1 MAELTDKENIIKEVY
16 EDKKQ
21 GFGSIKDTFKQAVKK
36 DPSIK
41 LDDVKKY
48 LDKQSFRQTQFT
60 YKKFNSYISPGPM
73 FEFEMDLIDFTA
85 KAKENDGF
93 RYGLVAIDNFT
104 KFAWVVPMMDKTPKS
119 VIAAFKEVIEKMGK
133 TPKQMYSDE
142 EGAFYSTEFI
152 KFLNEN
158 KIKHITSI
166 AGAHTVER
174 FNRTLKEK
182 TQVRLDAMGL
192 DRDKWVEQLKPILN
206 KYNNTEHT
214 TIKMSPND
222 AKKPQNEMTVKFNL
236 ELKAKKNR
244 KYPALNKDSEVRVM
258 MKKEAGKT
266 KGYMPKWSKQV
277 YKVIHI
283 RDGKDYLVNDG
294 KRKVY
299 QRHEILKV

>member
-1 MAELTDKENIIKEVY
+1 MAELTDKEKIIKEVY
-16 EDKKQ
+16 EDKEQ
-21 GFGSIKDTFKQAVKK
+21 GFGSIKDTFKQAVRK
-36 DPSIK
+36 DPRIK

-73 FEFEMDLIDFTA
+73 FEFEMDLVDFTN

-93 RYGLVAIDNFT
+93 RHGLVAIDNFT
-104 KFAWVVPMMDKTPKS
+104 KFAWVVPMKS
-119 VIAAFKEVIEKMGK
+119 RDAKSCVEAFKEVIEKMGK

-142 EGAFYSTEFI
+142 EGAFYDKEFVR
-152 KFLNEN
+152 FLNEK
-158 KIKHITSI
+158 KIKHITSV

-182 TQVRLDAMGL
+182 AQVRLDAMGL
-192 DRDKWVEQLKPILN
+192 SRDKWVEQLKPILN

-222 AKKPQNEMTVKFNL
+222 AKKLQNEMTVKFNL

-244 KYPALNKDSEVRVM
+244 KYPELKKDNEVRILQ
-258 MKKEAGKT
+258 KKKLEKLKDIFQNGQNKFT
-266 KGYMPKWSKQV
+266 K
-277 YKVIHI
+277 
-283 RDGKDYLVNDG
+283 
-294 KRKVY
+294 
-299 QRHEILKV
+299 

>member
-1 MAELTDKENIIKEVY
+1 MAELTDKEKIIKEVY
-16 EDKKQ
+16 EDKEQ
-21 GFGSIKDTFKQAVKK
+21 GFGSIKDTFKQAVRK
-36 DPSIK
+36 DPRIK

-73 FEFEMDLIDFTA
+73 FEFEMDLVDFTK

-93 RYGLVAIDNFT
+93 RHGLVAIDNFI
-104 KFAWVVPMMDKTPKS
+104 KFAWVVPMKS
-119 VIAAFKEVIEKMGK
+119 RDAKSCVEAFKEVIEKMGK

-142 EGAFYSTEFI
+142 EGAFYDKEFVR
-152 KFLNEN
+152 FLNEK
-158 KIKHITSI
+158 KIKHITSV

-192 DRDKWVEQLKPILN
+192 SRDKWVEQLKPILN

-222 AKKPQNEMTVKFNL
+222 VKKFQNEMTVKFNL

-244 KYPALNKDSEVRVM
+244 KYPELKKDNDVRILQKKKLEKLKDIFQNGQNKF
-258 MKKEAGKT
+258 T
-266 KGYMPKWSKQV
+266 K
-277 YKVIHI
+277 
-283 RDGKDYLVNDG
+283 
-294 KRKVY
+294 
-299 QRHEILKV
+299 

>member
-1 MAELTDKENIIKEVY
+1 MAELTAKERIIKEVY
-16 EDKKQ
+16 EDKEQ
-21 GFGSIKDTFKQAVKK
+21 GYGSIKDTFKQAVKK

-73 FEFEMDLIDFTA
+73 YELEVDLVDFTE
-85 KAKENDGF
+85 KAKQNDGF

-104 KFAWVVPMMDKTPKS
+104 KFAWVVPMKGKKAYNCIEAM
-119 VIAAFKEVIEKMGK
+119 KEIIEKFGGP
-133 TPKQMYSDE
+133 PKQLYSDQ
-142 EGAFYSTEFI
+142 EGAFETAGFI
-152 KFLNEN
+152 RFLNEN
-158 KIKHITSI
+158 KIKHITSLS
-166 AGAHTVER
+166 GAHTVER

-192 DRDKWVEQLKPILN
+192 SRDKWVEQLKPILN

-214 TIKMSPND
+214 TTKMSPNE
-222 AKKPQNEMTVKFNL
+222 AKKPKNEMTVKFNL

-244 KYPALNKDSEVRVM
+244 QYPELNTDSQVRVM
-258 MKKEAGKT
+258 MKKDVKT

-277 YKVIHI
+277 YKIMHI
-283 RDGKDYLVNDG
+283 RGGKEYMINDG

-299 QRHEILKV
+299 QRHELLKA

>member
-1 MAELTDKENIIKEVY
+1 MAELTDKEKIIKEVY
-16 EDKKQ
+16 EDKEQ
-21 GFGSIKDTFKQAVKK
+21 GFGSIKDTFKQAVRK
-36 DPSIK
+36 DPRIK

-73 FEFEMDLIDFTA
+73 FEFEMDLVDFTN

-93 RYGLVAIDNFT
+93 RHGLGAIDNFT
-104 KFAWVVPMMDKTPKS
+104 KFAWVVPMKS
-119 VIAAFKEVIEKMGK
+119 RDAKSCVEAFKEVIEKMGK

-142 EGAFYSTEFI
+142 EGAFYDKEFVR
-152 KFLNEN
+152 FLNEK
-158 KIKHITSI
+158 KIKHITSV

-192 DRDKWVEQLKPILN
+192 SRDKWVEQLKPILN

-244 KYPALNKDSEVRVM
+244 KYPELKKDNDVRILQKKKLEKLKDIFQNGQNKF
-258 MKKEAGKT
+258 T
-266 KGYMPKWSKQV
+266 K
-277 YKVIHI
+277 
-283 RDGKDYLVNDG
+283 
-294 KRKVY
+294 
-299 QRHEILKV
+299 

>member
-1 MAELTDKENIIKEVY
+1 MAELTDKEKIIKAVY
-16 EDKKQ
+16 EDKEL
-21 GFGSIKDTFKQAVKK
+21 GFGSIKDTFRQAVKK

-73 FEFEMDLIDFTA
+73 FEFEMDLIDFTK

-93 RYGLVAIDNFT
+93 RFGLVAIDNFT

-192 DRDKWVEQLKPILN
+192 DRDKWVDQ
-206 KYNNTEHT
+206 
-214 TIKMSPND
+214 
-222 AKKPQNEMTVKFNL
+222 
-236 ELKAKKNR
+236 
-244 KYPALNKDSEVRVM
+244 
-258 MKKEAGKT
+258 
-266 KGYMPKWSKQV
+266 
-277 YKVIHI
+277 
-283 RDGKDYLVNDG
+283 
-294 KRKVY
+294 
-299 QRHEILKV
+299 

>member
-1 MAELTDKENIIKEVY
+1 MAELTDKEKIIKEVY
-16 EDKKQ
+16 EDKEQ

-73 FEFEMDLIDFTA
+73 FEFEMDLIDFTK
-85 KAKENDGF
+85 KAKENNGF

-104 KFAWVVPMMDKTPKS
+104 KFAWVVPIKRKKPKN
-119 VIAAFKEVIEKMGK
+119 VIAAFQEVIEKMGK

-142 EGAFYSTEFI
+142 EGAFYSKEFV

-166 AGAHTVER
+166 SGAHTVER

-192 DRDKWVEQLKPILN
+192 DRDKWVDQLKPILN

-244 KYPALNKDSEVRVM
+244 KYPELNKDSEVRVM
-258 MKKEAGKT
+258 MKKDNKT